1 MASATKFELPLQI
14 SDLARLADDVM
25 PAAGIGAGWN
35 ERHDCCASPRRVG
48 RLAKPKAIT
57 GRPSGRPSLFAIRP
71 SWVIVFARQ
80 QHIRVEQRQQ
90 KPLIPDDPLA
100 LDGENKVADESLR
113 ATRVQFDIGGRCRA
127 SPTRSAVAL
136 RSPRFLTLPGSI
148 SRRITR

>member
-1 MASATKFELPLQI
+1 MSEQEGEEFTAPEAVNASVAKILDLPDKVLVTPAVSGMASATKFELPLQI

-100 LDGENKVADESLR
+100 R
-113 ATRVQFDIGGRCRA
+113 
-127 SPTRSAVAL
+127 
-136 RSPRFLTLPGSI
+136 
-148 SRRITR
+148 